1 MDGAYELMDVEAG
14 SVVGFY
20 ETEDEALT
28 IVRDT
33 VASYG
38 MRGVE
43 GLVLSRLSDD
53 GSLEL
58 IAEGSALADRAASRT
73 IIRARR

>member
-1 MDGAYELMDVEAG
+1 MHGAYELMDIETG

-20 ETEDEALT
+20 DTEEDALAV
-28 IVRDT
+28 VRDT

-38 MRGVE
+38 MRGIE

-53 GSLEL
+53 GSLEA
-58 IAEGSALADRAASRT
+58 IAEGSALAERAASRD